1 MRSTPGQSDIPRSTL
16 LLVKRI
22 WNNVK
27 RVWNKLFGSGSFD
40 PSMTEQEKNVARNDM
55 ARQQAEQE
63 RLNNEIRVR
72 QGYNGGF
79 GGLGG

>member
-1 MRSTPGQSDIPRSTL
+1 M
-16 LLVKRI
+16 KRI
-22 WNNVK
+22 WNTVK
-27 RVWNKLFGSGSFD
+27 RIVNKLWGPGTFD

-55 ARQQAEQE
+55 ARQQLDQE

-72 QGYNGGF
+72 QGYNSGF